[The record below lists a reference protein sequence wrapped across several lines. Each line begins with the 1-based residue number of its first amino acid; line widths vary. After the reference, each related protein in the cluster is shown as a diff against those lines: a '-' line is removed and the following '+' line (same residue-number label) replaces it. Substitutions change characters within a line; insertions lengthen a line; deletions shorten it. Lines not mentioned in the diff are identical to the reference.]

1 MRIDILTLFPNMFDG
16 FVSESIIKRAINNN
30 KVTINI
36 IDFRKYSKDPHNK
49 VDDYAFGGGAGMV
62 LMPQPIFDAVDDL
75 KTENSKVIL
84 MTPPEM
90 AHILI
95 HLIWI

>member
-36 IDFRKYSKDPHNK
+36 IDFRKYS
-49 VDDYAFGGGAGMV
+49 
-62 LMPQPIFDAVDDL
+62 
-75 KTENSKVIL
+75 
-84 MTPPEM
+84 
-90 AHILI
+90 
-95 HLIWI
+95 